1 MNKSLIKSVL
11 TLSIFAASLVN
22 AQQKQT
28 KVSQSINVD
37 KNVNISLNTSYTNIV
52 FDTWNKDV
60 VEIEAYVE
68 GEKLSKEELQKALKD
83 WDVQVDATKN
93 SVTIST
99 KGGNTTSWAYSF
111 NGDENDAEVAILKE
125 LKFELADIPEINFYL
140 PELPELPE
148 MPKIPELPELP
159 KGMAGI
165 SFDYDAYQ
173 KNGEKYLESYSKKM
187 EATFGKDYQKQME
200 AWGEKFEKEWSEKYG
215 KEMQAWGERYA
226 KIMEEKAQQMDRQ
239 RTLAEKQK
247 EKQELARQKL
257 AESRQILAETREK
270 MAEDKRKLAEERRV
284 LVSRLTDKSS
294 NSNVKKTIKIKMPKG
309 VKLKVNVRHGEIE
322 FASNIEN
329 LKADLTYTK
338 LTANS
343 INGSNTS
350 INASYSPVFINHWN
364 LGSLNLNYVKQ
375 ANLGQVKHI
384 VLTSNSSNI
393 NIDNL
398 IGNAVINGTIG
409 DLNITKIDDTFTN
422 LNMMLQNSNANISI
436 PKVGYSLQYI
446 GNRSSFKHPK
456 KTSKSTGDTFQLGS
470 LESGKSIV
478 VNTKYSSVTMQ

>member
-1 MNKSLIKSVL
+1 MNKSIIKSVL
-11 TLSIFAASLVN
+11 TLSFFVSSIVN

-28 KVSQSINVD
+28 KVSQSINVN

-68 GEKLSKEELQKALKD
+68 GEKLSKDELQKALKD
-83 WDVQVDATKN
+83 WDVNVDATN
-93 SVTIST
+93 SSVTIST
-99 KGGNTTSWAYSF
+99 KGGNTTSWAYGF
-111 NGDENDAEVAILKE
+111 DGDENDVELAILKE

-140 PELPELPE
+140 PELPELQ
-148 MPKIPELPELP
+148 MIPKIPELPELP
-159 KGMAGI
+159 KGMASI
-165 SFDYDAYQ
+165 SFDYEAYQ
-173 KNGEKYLESYSKKM
+173 KDGEKYLESYSKKM
-187 EATFGKDYQKQME
+187 ETTFGKDYQKKME

-215 KEMQAWGERYA
+215 KQMEAWGERYA
-226 KIMEEKAQQMDRQ
+226 KKMEEQALQVDRQ
-239 RTLAEKQK
+239 RTLVDKQR
-247 EKQELARQKL
+247 EKQEMARQKL
-257 AESRQILAETREK
+257 IEAREMQAETREK
-270 MAEDKRKLAEERRV
+270 MAEDRRKIEEERRI
-284 LVSRLTDKSS
+284 LVGKLGDKSS

-309 VKLKVNVRHGEIE
+309 AKLKVNVRHGEIE

-350 INASYSPVFINHWN
+350 INASYSPILVNYWN
-364 LGSLNLNYVKQ
+364 LGSLNLNYVKS
-375 ANLGQVKHI
+375 ANIGNVKHL

-393 NIDNL
+393 TIDNL

-409 DLNITKIDDTFTN
+409 DLNISKIDDAFTN
-422 LNMMLQNSNANISI
+422 LNIVLQNSNANISI

-456 KTSKSTGDTFQLGS
+456 KTSKNAGETFQLGS
-470 LESGKSIV
+470 LESGKSIIL
-478 VNTKYSSVTMQ
+478 NAKYSNVTMQ